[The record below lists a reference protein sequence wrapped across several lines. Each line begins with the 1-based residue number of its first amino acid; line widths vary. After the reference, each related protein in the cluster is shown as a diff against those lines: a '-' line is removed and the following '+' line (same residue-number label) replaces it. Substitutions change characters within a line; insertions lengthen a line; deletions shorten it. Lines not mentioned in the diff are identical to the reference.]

1 MRYRFLT
8 ECFPFHPKLSII
20 GMQKLF
26 IQSNSC
32 LLSQVWHSKT
42 LHSQWRNWKLF
53 VYIEGNKCQNNIV
66 NIHSRLYMHAMG
78 VMQAQPSTLT
88 HCCRVK
94 NFLIFRRWQETH
106 VSPTMRALHCSV
118 DNSWYCSTYSSGA
131 DKPIENNTS
140 LPIADYLLLDQLV
153 QTGLW
158 HLSTET
164 LDVLRSSD
172 ARQLSLVGEH
182 GHHPVTPV
190 HQHRSV
196 RVQADR
202 VRHTQYLRH
211 LDQN

>member
-1 MRYRFLT
+1 
-8 ECFPFHPKLSII
+8 
-20 GMQKLF
+20 
-26 IQSNSC
+26 
-32 LLSQVWHSKT
+32 
-42 LHSQWRNWKLF
+42 
-53 VYIEGNKCQNNIV
+53 
-66 NIHSRLYMHAMG
+66 MHAMG
-78 VMQAQPSTLT
+78 VMQTQPSTPT
-88 HCCRVK
+88 HCCRVN
-94 NFLIFRRWQETH
+94 NFLNFRRWQETH
-106 VSPTMRALHCSV
+106 VSPTMRASHCSV
-118 DNSWYCSTYSSGA
+118 DNSRYCSTYSSGA

-140 LPIADYLLLDQLV
+140 LPIADYSLLDQLV

-196 RVQADR
+196 RVQADS

-211 LDQN
+211 LDQNESHVVSLGPVGRVAVGSSMRMPPAGDGLSFLQHGTDVNSLTMIRILPSLDIRCLLV

>member
-1 MRYRFLT
+1 M
-8 ECFPFHPKLSII
+8 
-20 GMQKLF
+20 
-26 IQSNSC
+26 
-32 LLSQVWHSKT
+32 
-42 LHSQWRNWKLF
+42 
-53 VYIEGNKCQNNIV
+53 
-66 NIHSRLYMHAMG
+66 
-78 VMQAQPSTLT
+78 
-88 HCCRVK
+88 
-94 NFLIFRRWQETH
+94 
-106 VSPTMRALHCSV
+106 SPTMRASHCSV

-140 LPIADYLLLDQLV
+140 LPISDYSLLDQLV

-182 GHHPVTPV
+182 GHHPV

-196 RVQADR
+196 RVQAARSDR

-211 LDQN
+211 LGPKLITRGIFGSCWTCCGRQFHANATSRRRAVIPTTRNGCKLIDDD